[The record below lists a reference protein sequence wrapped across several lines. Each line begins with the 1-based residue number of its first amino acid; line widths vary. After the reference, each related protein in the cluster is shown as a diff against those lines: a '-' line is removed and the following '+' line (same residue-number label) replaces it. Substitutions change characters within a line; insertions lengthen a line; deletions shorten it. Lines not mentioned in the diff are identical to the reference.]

1 MKQKNKEKYFYSE
14 IEDEFIVNSINQDFK
29 RRQQERRPYELTW
42 ELNMNFYVG
51 NQYSYISNAGE
62 LSDIEKQYYWENR
75 EVYNHIA
82 PIIETRL
89 SKLNKI
95 NPNLSVKPASNSE
108 NDLFSA
114 TLANS
119 ILQSF
124 VDRNSLKSLIAN
136 ATAWS
141 EITGTCFYK
150 VSWNNSLGNIIGNID
165 GKVIK
170 NGDAQVSVC
179 TPFEIYPDSNGAIEI
194 EDCQS
199 IIEARAIPVETINL
213 LWGTSFDG
221 EDIDICELNNSSFLS
236 GMSGRSN
243 ITKITHS
250 TKHNHVLV
258 IERYE
263 KPSQKSPNGKLTIVC
278 KNKLLYDG
286 DLPYKIGKNGEFTYP
301 FIRQVSTKQISS
313 FWGISVIER
322 SIPLQR
328 SYNAIKNKKHEFIE
342 RLASGVL
349 SVEDGSVDI
358 DNLEDEGLAPG
369 KILVYRSGSTPPKFL
384 DAGSVPS
391 ELENEETRLLSE
403 LNNLCCVSDVTT
415 TTNVPSGINSGSAL
429 TLLIE
434 QDESRLSLTA
444 EYIRESI
451 KKIGEFV
458 LRLYKQFASETRLDK
473 FTDKNGSIEIFY
485 WKNSDI
491 TSDDVSLDSKNELE
505 ENTHNKKDLILSL
518 YDKGILS
525 DSSGKISSTNKARLL
540 KMLGLDN
547 WEVDQ
552 NIDDLHAKRAN
563 SENLKII
570 NLDEPLE
577 IDDHKIHID
586 EHVKFLISGK
596 AESID
601 SEFKNKLLNHIKE
614 HKKHLSNWGEHGK

>member
-1 MKQKNKEKYFYSE
+1 MKQKNKENFFYSE
-14 IEDEFIVNSINQDFK
+14 IEDKVIVDSITQDFK
-29 RRQQERRPYELTW
+29 RRQQERRPYELAW

-62 LSDIEKQYYWENR
+62 LTDIEKHYYWENR

-89 SKLNKI
+89 AKLNKI
-95 NPNLSVKPASNSE
+95 KPNLTVKPASNSE

-114 TLANS
+114 NLANS

-124 VDRNSLKSLIAN
+124 IERNSLKSLISTAN
-136 ATAWS
+136 AWS
-141 EITGTCFYK
+141 EITGTSFYK
-150 VSWNNSLGNIIGNID
+150 VSWNDSLGNVIGKID
-165 GKVIK
+165 GNLIK

-179 TPFEIYPDSNGAIEI
+179 SPFEIYPDSNGAIDI
-194 EDCQS
+194 EDCES
-199 IIEARAIPVETINL
+199 IIEARAVPVENINQS
-213 LWGTSFDG
+213 WGLNLDG

-236 GMSGRSN
+236 GISGRSN
-243 ITKITHS
+243 ITKISHN

-263 KPSQKSPNGKLTIVC
+263 KPNNKNRNGKLTIIC

-286 DLPYKIGKNGEFTYP
+286 DLPYKIGKNHELAYP
-301 FIRQVSTKQISS
+301 FIKQVSTKQISS

-322 SIPLQR
+322 SIPIQR

-369 KILVYRSGSTPPKFL
+369 KILVYRNGSTPPKFL
-384 DAGSVPS
+384 DAGSIPS
-391 ELENEETRLLSE
+391 ELENEETLLLSE

-415 TTNVPSGINSGSAL
+415 TTNVPTGINSGSAL
-429 TLLIE
+429 NLLIE
-434 QDESRLSLTA
+434 QDETRLSLTA

-451 KKIGEFV
+451 KKIGEYI
-458 LRLYKQFASETRLDK
+458 LRLYKQFATQTRLDK
-473 FTDKNGSIEIFY
+473 FTDKNGSVEIFY

-491 TSDDVSLDSKNELE
+491 TADDVILDSRNELE
-505 ENTHNKKDLILSL
+505 ENSYNKKDLILAL
-518 YDKGILS
+518 YDKGILF
-525 DSSGKISSTNKARLL
+525 DSSGKINSSNKNRLL

-547 WEVDQ
+547 WEITQD
-552 NIDDLHAKRAN
+552 IDDLHSKRAN
-563 SENLKII
+563 NENLKII
-570 NLDEPLE
+570 KLEKPLE
-577 IDDHKIHID
+577 IDNHKIHID
-586 EHVKFLISGK
+586 EHTKYIISNN
-596 AESID
+596 ENID
-601 SEFKNKLLNHIKE
+601 NEFKLKLLNHIKE
-614 HKKHLSNWGEHGK
+614 HKNFINE